1 MCGDLNHGPLLGRSQ
16 GGLERTTQPAF
27 LGGRNGSHDRSATH
41 LTWAALGRSQGGLE
55 RRNPRRLLTEAG
67 HMTAP
72 RRILPGASYIVARRC
87 AQRRFYLTPTPQLV
101 QDIKYVL
108 ACAAATFDIE
118 LHAAVFMSNHY
129 HLWLT
134 DTAGLLPKF
143 MHTFNRNLARVVKA
157 HYPEIEGEVF
167 DHQPYN
173 ALMVLSHEAATAE
186 LAYVLAN
193 PVKAELVE
201 CHHQWPGLITTGDML
216 KEALAQGSFEET
228 VPRPGYG
235 LRTLPD
241 AATLRIV
248 PYRPHALRGEAE
260 RAEADRLMREIL
272 EGALA
277 EVEAQEAAGIEA
289 RRSSGRKVLGLSGLA
304 RQSPLHRPRGIH
316 DTRDE
321 DTGLA
326 SLPTLAPSRYDAFR
340 HIKPALVARCATLM
354 RTAASALKTWRN
366 AYRQARAQLQQGLK
380 DICMPAGTWW
390 LKAQRLAPCE
400 VLPEGSDPVALCLQ
414 LV

>member
-1 MCGDLNHGPLLGRSQ
+1 
-16 GGLERTTQPAF
+16 
-27 LGGRNGSHDRSATH
+27 
-41 LTWAALGRSQGGLE
+41 
-55 RRNPRRLLTEAG
+55 
-67 HMTAP
+67 MTAP

-87 AQRRFYLTPTPQLV
+87 TQRRFYLTPTPQLV
-101 QDIKYVL
+101 QNIKYVL

-134 DTAGLLPKF
+134 DTAGMLPKF

-167 DHQPYN
+167 DTQPYN
-173 ALMVLSHEAATAE
+173 ALMVLSQDAATAE

-201 CHHQWPGLITTGDML
+201 CHHQWPGLITTGGML
-216 KEALAQGSFEET
+216 KEALAQGALEET
-228 VPRPGYG
+228 VPRPAHG

-241 AATLRIV
+241 TATFRVV
-248 PYRPHALRGEAE
+248 PYRPHALRSEAK

-277 EVEAQEAAGIEA
+277 EVEAQEAAGMAE
-289 RRSSGRKVLGLSGLA
+289 RRASGRKVLGLSGLA
-304 RQSPLHRPRGIH
+304 RQSPLHLPRGSRRG
-316 DTRDE
+316 D
-321 DTGLA
+321 DTGLGSA
-326 SLPTLAPSRYDAFR
+326 TALEPSRYDTFR
-340 HIKPALVARCATLM
+340 RIKPALVARCTTLM
-354 RTAASALKTWRN
+354 KTAARVLKTWRD
-366 AYRQARAQLQQGLK
+366 AYRQARSHLQQGFK
-380 DICMPAGTWW
+380 NVSMPAGTWW
-390 LKAQRLAPCE
+390 LKAQSLAPCE
-400 VLPEGSDPVALCLQ
+400 ALPEGSDPVALCLQ

>member
-1 MCGDLNHGPLLGRSQ
+1 MSEQH
-16 GGLERTTQPAF
+16 
-27 LGGRNGSHDRSATH
+27 
-41 LTWAALGRSQGGLE
+41 
-55 RRNPRRLLTEAG
+55 NPRPELAETGR
-67 HMTAP
+67 MTAP

-134 DTAGLLPKF
+134 DTEGMLPKF

-157 HYPEIEGEVF
+157 HYPEIEREVF
-167 DHQPYN
+167 DPQPYN
-173 ALMVLSHEAATAE
+173 ALLVLSQEAATAE
-186 LAYVLAN
+186 LAYILAN

-201 CHHQWPGLITTGDML
+201 HHHQWPGLITTADML
-216 KEALAQGSFEET
+216 KEALAQGALEET
-228 VPRPGYG
+228 VPRPAHG

-241 AATLRIV
+241 VATFRIV
-248 PYRPHALRGEAE
+248 PYRPHALRSEAK

-277 EVEAQEAAGIEA
+277 EVQAQEAAGMAE
-289 RRSSGRKVLGLSGLA
+289 RRSSSRKVLGLAGLA
-304 RQSPLHRPRGIH
+304 RQSPLQRPRGAHI
-316 DTRDE
+316 TRSE

-326 SLPTLAPSRYDAFR
+326 SVPALAPSRYDAFR
-340 HIKPALVARCATLM
+340 HIKPALIARCTALM
-354 RTAASALKTWRN
+354 KTAARVLKTWRN
-366 AYRQARAQLQQGLK
+366 AYSQARVQLQQGLK
-380 DICMPAGTWW
+380 DARMPVGTWW
-390 LKAQRLAPCE
+390 LKAQHLAPCE
-400 VLPEGSDPVALCLQ
+400 TVPKDSDPVALCLH
-414 LV
+414 LA